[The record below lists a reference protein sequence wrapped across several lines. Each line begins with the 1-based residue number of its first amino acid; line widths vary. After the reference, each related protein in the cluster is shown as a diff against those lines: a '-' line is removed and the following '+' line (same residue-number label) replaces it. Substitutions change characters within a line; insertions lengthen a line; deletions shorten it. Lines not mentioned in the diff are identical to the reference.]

1 MGDCVSQCDYN
12 PKKKTEDESCPFN
25 SLYWNF
31 FDGQRDK
38 LQSNFRLG
46 MVYRTYD
53 KMNITVKAGIR
64 EKAQSLLDNINAL

>member
-1 MGDCVSQCDYN
+1 M
-12 PKKKTEDESCPFN
+12 
-25 SLYWNF
+25 YWNF
-31 FDGQRDK
+31 FDSQRDK

-53 KMNITVKAGIR
+53 KMNASVKAGIR